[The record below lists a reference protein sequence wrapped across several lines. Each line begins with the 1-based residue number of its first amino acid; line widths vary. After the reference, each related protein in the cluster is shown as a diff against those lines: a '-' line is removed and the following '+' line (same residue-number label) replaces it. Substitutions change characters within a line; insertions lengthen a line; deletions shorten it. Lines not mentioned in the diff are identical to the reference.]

1 MKTTP
6 HTRFGSPCRRAGL
19 CAALIILSTAAGC
32 VTVTSGDGGFL
43 MGGRR
48 VVEKGEV
55 TRDELVML
63 GGSIRIDGEARADV
77 VVLGGSLTVNGTAR
91 DVVVIGGRM
100 RLGPDA
106 HIRGDLINVGGTLN
120 RSPGARVD
128 GEVVN
133 VGVTGLDWM
142 SRFGMGDW
150 SLGGWWGL
158 SPFHVITRTTQL
170 IYWLLL
176 AVMTVALA
184 GDRVSSAAHSII
196 REPFRFGVIGFVGF
210 FALCLMS
217 GFLVILSL
225 LIIGIPFLLAVLL
238 LWWLAYIFGMVA
250 VFQVIGQK
258 LLPVFG
264 KADASQL
271 GLVAVGAVALGLL
284 HYFPLIGSLF
294 WVLAACVGIGSVFAT
309 RFGTNRPWLGGT
321 SAPAAPAAPAAPVGG
336 TPPPVPSDD

>member
-1 MKTTP
+1 MKNTL
-6 HTRFGSPCRRAGL
+6 RDRSGSPYRLAGL
-19 CAALIILSTAAGC
+19 CAALIISSTAAGC
-32 VTVTSGDGGFL
+32 VTVHSGDGGFL
-43 MGGRR
+43 MGGRT

-63 GGSIRIDGEARADV
+63 GGSVRIDGEARAEV

-91 DVVVIGGRM
+91 DVVVVGGTM

-106 HIRGDLINVGGTLN
+106 HIRGDLVNVGGALN
-120 RSPGARVD
+120 RSPGAQVD
-128 GEVVN
+128 GEVVD

-142 SRFGMGDW
+142 PGLDMGGW
-150 SLGGWWGL
+150 SMRRWWGL
-158 SPFHVITRTTQL
+158 SPFHVAARTTQL

-184 GDRVSSAAHSII
+184 GDRVSSAAHSIA

-210 FALCLMS
+210 FALCLMTA
-217 GFLVILSL
+217 FLVILSL
-225 LIIGIPFLLAVLL
+225 LVIGIPFLLAVLL

-250 VFQVIGQK
+250 MFQVIGQK

-264 KADASQL
+264 KPDASQI

-284 HYFPLIGSLF
+284 HYFPFIGSLF
-294 WVLAACVGIGSVFAT
+294 WVLAACVGLGSVFAT

-321 SAPAAPAAPAAPVGG
+321 SAPAAPVDG
-336 TPPPVPSDD
+336 V

>member
-1 MKTTP
+1 MKTTLRA
-6 HTRFGSPCRRAGL
+6 RFGSSYRLVGL

-32 VTVTSGDGGFL
+32 VTVHSGNGGFL
-43 MGGRR
+43 MGGRK
-48 VVEKGEV
+48 VVERGEV
-55 TRDELVML
+55 TRDELVMM
-63 GGSIRIDGEARADV
+63 GGSVRIDGEARADV

-91 DVVVIGGRM
+91 DVVVVGGTM

-106 HIRGDLINVGGTLN
+106 HVRGDLVNVGGALN

-142 SRFGMGDW
+142 PQLGLGDW
-150 SLGGWWGL
+150 SIGGWWGL
-158 SPFHVITRTTQL
+158 SPFHVIARTTQL

-184 GDRVSSAAHSII
+184 GDRVSSAAHSIG

-210 FALCLMS
+210 FALCLMTV
-217 GFLVILSL
+217 FLVILSL
-225 LIIGIPFLLAVLL
+225 LVIGIPFLLALL
-238 LWWLAYIFGMVA
+238 LMWWLAYIFGMVA

-264 KADASQL
+264 KADASQI
-271 GLVAVGAVALGLL
+271 GLVTVGAVALGLL

-294 WVLAACVGIGSVFAT
+294 WILAACIGLGSVFAT

-321 SAPAAPAAPAAPVGG
+321 AAPAAPATPGAPVAPAG
-336 TPPPVPSDD
+336 D